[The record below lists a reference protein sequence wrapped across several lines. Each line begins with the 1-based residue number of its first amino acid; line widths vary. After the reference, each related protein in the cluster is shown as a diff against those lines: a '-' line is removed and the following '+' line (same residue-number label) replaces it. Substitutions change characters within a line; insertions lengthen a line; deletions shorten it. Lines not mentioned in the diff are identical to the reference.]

1 MLKKE
6 KKTSLFFQFP
16 TEDKTKVY
24 VVRDEQ
30 T

>member
-1 MLKKE
+1 MLKK
-6 KKTSLFFQFP
+6 KKKALFFQFP

>member
-1 MLKKE
+1 MLKK

-24 VVRDEQ
+24 VLRDEQ

>member
-6 KKTSLFFQFP
+6 KTSLFFQFP

-24 VVRDEQ
+24 VLRDEQ